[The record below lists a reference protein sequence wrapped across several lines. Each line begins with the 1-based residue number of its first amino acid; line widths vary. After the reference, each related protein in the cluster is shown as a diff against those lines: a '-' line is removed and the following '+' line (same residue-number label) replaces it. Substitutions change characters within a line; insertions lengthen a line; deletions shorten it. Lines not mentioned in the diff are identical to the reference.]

1 MYLILKE
8 GGVLGFQKTFKALSD
23 STRRQILNLL
33 KDGRLSAGEI
43 GQHFDMTAATI
54 SHHLNILKEA
64 NLITVSREGKYLYYE
79 LNLSV
84 FEEIISWLS
93 NFKEEDRYEDQK

>member
-1 MYLILKE
+1 M
-8 GGVLGFQKTFKALSD
+8 GFQKTFKALSD

-33 KDGRLSAGEI
+33 KNGRLSAGEI

-93 NFKEEDRYEDQK
+93 NFKEDDHYEDQK